1 MRRSQ
6 RIVPCPLSMVGVS
19 VPARQD
25 DTMKLSPAAAAAAA
39 APPSFNDAAADHATM
54 AGCELA
60 RSSLALHATI
70 AVCARWLRDGDN
82 NIRWRVGWLSA

>member
-6 RIVPCPLSMVGVS
+6 RVVPCPLSMVGVS
-19 VPARQD
+19 VPDRQD
-25 DTMKLSPAAAAAAA
+25 DTLELSPAAAA
-39 APPSFNDAAADHATM
+39 APPSFNDAAVDHATI
-54 AGCELA
+54 AGYELA

>member
-25 DTMKLSPAAAAAAA
+25 DTMKLSPAAA
-39 APPSFNDAAADHATM
+39 PPSFNDAAADHATM
-54 AGCELA
+54 AGWELA

>member
-25 DTMKLSPAAAAAAA
+25 DTMKLSPAAA
-39 APPSFNDAAADHATM
+39 PPSFNDAAADYATM
-54 AGCELA
+54 AGWELA

>member
-6 RIVPCPLSMVGVS
+6 RIVPCPLSIDKLVS
-19 VPARQD
+19 GSFRSRQED
-25 DTMKLSPAAAAAAA
+25 DTVKLSPAA
-39 APPSFNDAAADHATM
+39 APPSFNDAAADYATM
-54 AGCELA
+54 AGWELA